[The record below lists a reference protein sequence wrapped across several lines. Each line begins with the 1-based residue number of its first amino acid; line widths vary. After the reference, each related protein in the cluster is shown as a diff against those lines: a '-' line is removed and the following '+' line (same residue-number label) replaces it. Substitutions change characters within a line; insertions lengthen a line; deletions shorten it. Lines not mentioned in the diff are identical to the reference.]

1 MNTLTA
7 TIAVPQIGNMR
18 VVRVAP
24 DIDDAAV
31 YVWVQVRSAAG
42 LPYPSVG
49 TLYTLAIRDGAG
61 LAQGLR
67 ATVTATAFNDR
78 VELFAHPTYA
88 TGFADVAAA
97 NVGATVVI
105 RNKAVETALTAAGLL
120 PPGVVT

>member
-7 TIAVPQIGNMR
+7 AIAVPQIGNMR

-24 DIDDAAV
+24 DVDDSAV
-31 YVWVQVRSAAG
+31 YVSVQVRSAAG

-49 TLYTLAIRDGAG
+49 TIYNLTIRDGAG
-61 LAQGLR
+61 LAQGIR
-67 ATVTATAFNDR
+67 ANGSAAAFNDR
-78 VELFAHPTYA
+78 VEVFAHATYA
-88 TGFADVAAA
+88 TGLTDVVAA
-97 NVGATVVI
+97 NVGASMVV